1 MLGSL
6 RPFLTKILNPIA
18 KHLDVNPNILTA
30 ISPLFAIAAAILF
43 YKHYPLWAAV
53 VILCSGFFDVLDGA
67 VARYHDRTTDFG
79 AFLDSTMDRFS
90 DGIIVIGIVAGQ
102 YCGWLVGIL
111 LVHSAITVSYVKA
124 RAESKG
130 IQCDVGIAERAVRLI
145 IIMVGGIVAYYYNG
159 LYFFYILVAL
169 VVLSYITV
177 GQRVYHVWK
186 VTEEEKHRFSKRP
199 VTLSKGDKKS
209 SKNSSDIDL
218 EKLDKMDKMAKEK
231 ESKSNDSSNKGIKS
245 LFKREKSKSDDVQ
258 SDLKESDDEPL
269 ERDIKSKV
277 NYEPLY
283 SEDEIKSKNK
293 ESLNLDYEGVD
304 DDPVIINDEELS
316 DESFNLDD
324 IAEEFN
330 KEDYSSS
337 KNSEKRKIIRRK
349 KKHD

>member
-30 ISPLFAIAAAILF
+30 ISPLFAVAAAILF

-67 VARYHDRTTDFG
+67 VARYHNRTTDFG

-169 VVLSYITV
+169 VILSYITV

-186 VTEEEKHRFSKRP
+186 VTEEEKYRFSKRP

-209 SKNSSDIDL
+209 KKSKKSSDIDL
-218 EKLDKMDKMAKEK
+218 EKLEEMDKADKEK
-231 ESKSNDSSNKGIKS
+231 HSKENSNKGLKS
-245 LFKREKSKSDDVQ
+245 LFGKGKNEDSADASSDFKEKD
-258 SDLKESDDEPL
+258 EEPL
-269 ERDIKSKV
+269 ERDVKS
-277 NYEPLY
+277 NIDYEPLF
-283 SEDEIKSKNK
+283 DEEEIGKSKK
-293 ESLNLDYEGVD
+293 KSTLDHDFDGVE
-304 DDPVIINDEELS
+304 DDPVIIDDAELS
-316 DESFNLDD
+316 DETFNLDD
-324 IAEEFN
+324 VVEEFN
-330 KEDYSSS
+330 REDYSAGT
-337 KNSEKRKIIRRK
+337 EKRKIIRRK
-349 KKHD
+349 KKRD